1 MTAPSVMADMG
12 RRDSM
17 SGFSGP
23 SETFGTRF
31 GDDDGDGQ
39 ISGEELARMQGK
51 TYNPNS
57 TVKQV
62 LRMTEK
68 TMPGDIG
75 HLASTGTAEGQS
87 IWNRMARIIQIRDLD
102 LRILMDAHDRR
113 NRGFVEISTFRRSL
127 CYAFGNQWI
136 DLAMSSKEFD
146 EIVQPYLTRRPER
159 PGEPE
164 ACVMWQRFA
173 NDVQALADTGKR
185 TKNFLDRLEKVE
197 RDEKMRRTL
206 AERYAPRNSGA
217 ILAQFW
223 RNSGAIRRN
232 SLTRLFA
239 LQVPAHEVEKM
250 FVATDVTHT
259 GEIAY
264 TEFIAATLAAQ
275 QSITEPTVRTAFS
288 MLDVD
293 GDGVVT
299 KADLMRT
306 VGQVCPEED
315 VDAMLRGREKL
326 YFQDFLQLMTAGG
339 IVSRNLRAWK
349 RKQLLARRTKSDT
362 DLLSSKSPH
371 PSPRCTSERS
381 EQTSPGAKVSALP
394 GTRSFT
400 EPSAEP
406 PQPSRSVSFTAGTD
420 VRAGMDHRSGM
431 GEVPRMI
438 GQSSRQLPI
447 DERI

>member
-1 MTAPSVMADMG
+1 
-12 RRDSM
+12 
-17 SGFSGP
+17 
-23 SETFGTRF
+23 
-31 GDDDGDGQ
+31 
-39 ISGEELARMQGK
+39 
-51 TYNPNS
+51 
-57 TVKQV
+57 
-62 LRMTEK
+62 
-68 TMPGDIG
+68 
-75 HLASTGTAEGQS
+75 
-87 IWNRMARIIQIRDLD
+87 
-102 LRILMDAHDRR
+102 
-113 NRGFVEISTFRRSL
+113 
-127 CYAFGNQWI
+127 
-136 DLAMSSKEFD
+136 
-146 EIVQPYLTRRPER
+146 
-159 PGEPE
+159 
-164 ACVMWQRFA
+164 
-173 NDVQALADTGKR
+173 
-185 TKNFLDRLEKVE
+185 
-197 RDEKMRRTL
+197 
-206 AERYAPRNSGA
+206 
-217 ILAQFW
+217 
-223 RNSGAIRRN
+223 
-232 SLTRLFA
+232 LFA